1 MREGLE
7 WALSQQQSVIKI
19 IKVWK
24 RVDICFHFFN
34 ERFNYIEGKILNI
47 LFDLVSLLVLH
58 RPCQHSSSPYGDLFP
73 TEAAPVKPGD
83 GSLCG
88 KPRSLDRRAFDAM
101 PSVRRCGAVVAS
113 CVCVRSFPPRGSPCF
128 LPAAGCVQ
136 WKRGLGQM
144 AGQRQGGGRGGG
156 GAMDGYERY
165 K

>member
-1 MREGLE
+1 ME
-7 WALSQQQSVIKI
+7 WALSQQQSAMRI
-19 IKVWK
+19 INVWK
-24 RVDICFHFFN
+24 GLICLFSFFTL
-34 ERFNYIEGKILNI
+34 FKYIEGKILDI
-47 LFDLVSLLVLH
+47 VFDLVSLLVLH

-73 TEAAPVKPGD
+73 TEAVPVKPGD
-83 GSLCG
+83 GSSCR

-101 PSVRRCGAVVAS
+101 PSVRRGAVVAS

-128 LPAAGCVQ
+128 LPAAACVQ

-144 AGQRQGGGRGGG
+144 VGQRQGGWREGG